1 MKIRLTEA
9 GYQYKIIII
18 NIIKLFNKVCVK
30 DRNTGKDLKEGLQ

>member
-9 GYQYKIIII
+9 VYQYKIIII
-18 NIIKLFNKVCVK
+18 NIIKLFNKVRVK